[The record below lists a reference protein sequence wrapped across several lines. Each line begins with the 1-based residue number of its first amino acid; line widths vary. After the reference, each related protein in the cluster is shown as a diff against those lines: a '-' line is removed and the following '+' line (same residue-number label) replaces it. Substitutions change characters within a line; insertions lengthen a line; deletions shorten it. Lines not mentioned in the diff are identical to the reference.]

1 MRRLRPFLLIGIALV
16 AALGSSTL
24 VYRYL
29 TVKASQTRVAPAF
42 EATVTRAE
50 VTMIAVADIDLQ
62 WGTPV
67 TEEMVVL
74 APYPND
80 YLPEGHFTSVEEVIG
95 RVTFKELRRNEPVLE
110 FKLNPADQT
119 TGGVAAVMEADMR
132 AMAIRVD
139 DEIGVAGFVKP
150 GDRVDVLVSIKGG
163 QGNDGKESMA
173 KLVLEY
179 RRVLAIGTEMVRM
192 GKEDEPRPVRVL
204 TLEVSPEEAEKL
216 ALATS
221 QGKLRLV
228 LRHPLNDSKTLTAG
242 ATVESLLASNRIAAR
257 SKAKAL
263 GQSVQVIKG
272 GTVSEVSF

>member
-16 AALGSSTL
+16 AALGSSML

-29 TVKASQTRVAPAF
+29 TVQSSRAKAARAV
-42 EATVTRAE
+42 EATATRAE
-50 VTMIAVADIDLQ
+50 VTMIAVADVDLQ

-95 RVTFKELRRNEPVLE
+95 RVTHKELRRNEPVLE
-110 FKLNPADQT
+110 FKLNPAGQT
-119 TGGVAAVMEADMR
+119 TGGVAAVMAPEMR
-132 AMAIRVD
+132 AMAVKVD

-150 GDRVDVLVSIKGG
+150 GDRVDLLVAIQG
-163 QGNDGKESMA
+163 QDSSQGDATA

-179 RRVLAIGTEMVRM
+179 RRILAIGTEMVRM
-192 GKEDEPRPVRVL
+192 GKEDEPRPVRVI
-204 TLEVSPEEAEKL
+204 TLEVTPEEAEKL
-216 ALATS
+216 ALATT
-221 QGKLRLV
+221 QGKLRMV

-242 ATVESLLASNRIAAR
+242 ATVDSLLASNRVAAR
-257 SKAKAL
+257 SKAKAM
-263 GQSVQVIKG
+263 GQTVQVIKG
-272 GTVSEVSF
+272 GEVSEVSF